1 MGGFMPTPAAPSQ
14 PPPVKLDATA
24 TSRGNFNSFLK
35 NLNGATPP
43 PLAPMGAMMPQV
55 APSSMSDIDIFN
67 TPVQMMFNGGEVDDF
82 GDFSSAGDFS
92 VGDTEDRSESDSFQ
106 DALDSIDLGSSDDSM
121 FSDDPSSA
129 TPMGLEMPS
138 TQNFSTKRTTGSN
151 ANFLTTD
158 QLADIKKNIN
168 MDNEKI
174 LSDDDTLFENNKLT
188 PAGQAEL
195 NKMNTETF
203 NLVTSGEIPASRFIS
218 AGSDIDILGD
228 KDVDVLSLSQSPID
242 GFKVE
247 ANPVFSPSMAGLP
260 TVKSTRST
268 VADDQINALNSLIG
282 SGSPKAPTISE
293 QLQENVR
300 QQQLA
305 ERGRALGPIQFG
317 DDLANFQARST
328 DQEGGVAQGID
339 EVDRAEKDRLR
350 DELLTQ
356 GEIAQNF
363 RDRDY
368 DLPSNMSL
376 MDLIDAT
383 TPGTSLYDR
392 TMAGDLSMFRGDPFD
407 PNPLMERNLQDGTT
421 QTGTTT
427 TSTRPEDFEEQV
439 GLPFSDQRMRDI
451 ERLYNLPEGQ
461 RRAGEGDDPNFFSG
475 IPSAFNVFET
485 IPREQMAIDVA
496 LGRPRGL
503 GEIFRGVTAPNLQTE
518 TMKQYTDRLQR
529 NIIGPEGDTTSFSA
543 KSIPESQLIRNNR
556 GRIIAITDAS
566 GRTISGVNPDEQIP
580 SGDDSDP
587 IIKRILP
594 LKKEEEEDMTK
605 KPPNIIGGI
614 EPTDPVAQ
622 PTVVDSPFAPATS
635 KIEPISFDS
644 GELNKLIELLTGVSA
659 KPVVSAAEGG
669 LIRAVDDFLA
679 IGR

>member
-1 MGGFMPTPAAPSQ
+1 
-14 PPPVKLDATA
+14 
-24 TSRGNFNSFLK
+24 
-35 NLNGATPP
+35 
-43 PLAPMGAMMPQV
+43 
-55 APSSMSDIDIFN
+55 
-67 TPVQMMFNGGEVDDF
+67 
-82 GDFSSAGDFS
+82 
-92 VGDTEDRSESDSFQ
+92 
-106 DALDSIDLGSSDDSM
+106 
-121 FSDDPSSA
+121 
-129 TPMGLEMPS
+129 
-138 TQNFSTKRTTGSN
+138 
-151 ANFLTTD
+151 
-158 QLADIKKNIN
+158 
-168 MDNEKI
+168 
-174 LSDDDTLFENNKLT
+174 
-188 PAGQAEL
+188 
-195 NKMNTETF
+195 
-203 NLVTSGEIPASRFIS
+203 
-218 AGSDIDILGD
+218 
-228 KDVDVLSLSQSPID
+228 
-242 GFKVE
+242 
-247 ANPVFSPSMAGLP
+247 
-260 TVKSTRST
+260 
-268 VADDQINALNSLIG
+268 
-282 SGSPKAPTISE
+282 
-293 QLQENVR
+293 
-300 QQQLA
+300 
-305 ERGRALGPIQFG
+305 
-317 DDLANFQARST
+317 
-328 DQEGGVAQGID
+328 
-339 EVDRAEKDRLR
+339 
-350 DELLTQ
+350 
-356 GEIAQNF
+356 
-363 RDRDY
+363 
-368 DLPSNMSL
+368 
-376 MDLIDAT
+376 
-383 TPGTSLYDR
+383 
-392 TMAGDLSMFRGDPFD
+392 MFRGDPFD